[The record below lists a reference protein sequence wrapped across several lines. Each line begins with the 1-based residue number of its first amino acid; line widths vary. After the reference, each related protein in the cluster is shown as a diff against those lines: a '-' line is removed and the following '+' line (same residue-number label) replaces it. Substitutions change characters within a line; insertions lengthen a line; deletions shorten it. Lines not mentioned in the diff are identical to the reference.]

1 MLCINHALSI
11 TAVCEIES
19 IIKIECKH
27 PFTEL
32 PAAIKETRYEHH
44 LGVCSRSCLSA
55 LLFWLPSLVMVWF
68 WPCDRPECHSVWLNC
83 SNCPTPLHFNR
94 TYSRDEG
101 HIVL

>member
-44 LGVCSRSCLSA
+44 LGVCS
-55 LLFWLPSLVMVWF
+55 
-68 WPCDRPECHSVWLNC
+68 
-83 SNCPTPLHFNR
+83 
-94 TYSRDEG
+94 
-101 HIVL
+101 